1 MISEAAAQS
10 YWEDGAIVVR
20 GAFEGWVEWIAA
32 GIARNMESPGEYAS
46 ENAVPEGKGR
56 FFDDYC
62 NWSRIPEFESVVR
75 DSPAG
80 ELAARVMRSETAQF
94 FHDHVLVK
102 ESGTAKATPWHQDAP
117 YYFVDGMQTVSMWIT
132 VDPVREA
139 SLRLIAGSH
148 KWDRMVRPVSWA
160 DNSDFYE
167 PGDDW
172 IPVPAPDSDPE
183 NARIL
188 EWSMAPGDAVLF
200 HYRTLHGARGN
211 PTGGRRRILS
221 LRWVGDDV
229 RYVERPGRDIATLSR
244 TWHGRGT
251 EASRGLVSGSL
262 ACWPHLE
269 SSETRVSRARRLGI
283 SIEPPGLAC
292 DARFSCQVFRADRP
306 EYPLRIASHEREN
319 RPSAAPA

>member
-1 MISEAAAQS
+1 MLEQEGIEVISEAAVQS

-20 GAFEGWVEWIAA
+20 GAFEGWVELVAA
-32 GIARNMESPGEYAS
+32 GIARNMRSPGEYAS
-46 ENAVPEGKGR
+46 ENAVPEGEGR

-80 ELAARVMRSETAQF
+80 ELAARVMQSETAQF

-102 ESGTAKATPWHQDAP
+102 ESGTSKATPWHQDAP

-148 KWDRMVRPVSWA
+148 RWDRMVRPVRWA

-172 IPVPAPDSDPE
+172 IPVPAPDRDPE

-221 LRWVGDDV
+221 LRWVGDDA
-229 RYVERPGRDIATLSR
+229 RFVERPGRTSPPFPG
-244 TWHGRGT
+244 HGMVEGQKLR
-251 EASRGLVSGSL
+251 EDWFPVV
-262 ACWPHLE
+262 WP
-269 SSETRVSRARRLGI
+269 AG
-283 SIEPPGLAC
+283 
-292 DARFSCQVFRADRP
+292 
-306 EYPLRIASHEREN
+306 
-319 RPSAAPA
+319 AA